1 MSLNLDARQRA
12 MLQEMGVTVWTR
24 AETAAPQSPA
34 APAMAQPISTPAAR
48 AHTAPAP
55 AAPAAPMG
63 LGAPGAAPAL
73 RLHAPQLLYPTADPA
88 QTPPGLGAGWLI
100 VTEGI
105 AAADP
110 LGGDAGKLLD
120 NMLRAMLQEMGVTVW
135 TRAETTAPLA
145 PAAMQPVTVAVPAT
159 APLPAAPAIAQP
171 PAMPVAQPSP
181 APAARA
187 PAAPAP
193 AAPAAPAGLGA
204 PGAAPALRLH
214 APQLLYP
221 TADPAQTPPGLG
233 AGWLIVTE
241 GIAAADPLG
250 GDAGKLLDNM
260 LRAMQLHRHP
270 RVFVAALERPAPGA
284 RTAEGAAAPADVAA
298 ALAEVV
304 TTLQPALVLVL
315 GHVAARAALGRTEP
329 LGRLRAVPH
338 TVAGRPAVVTYDP
351 AFLLRSQDAKAATWA
366 DLCRAL
372 ALVRKAEGGASHAG

>member
-24 AETAAPQSPA
+24 AETAAPQ
-34 APAMAQPISTPAAR
+34 
-48 AHTAPAP
+48 
-55 AAPAAPMG
+55 
-63 LGAPGAAPAL
+63 
-73 RLHAPQLLYPTADPA
+73 
-88 QTPPGLGAGWLI
+88 
-100 VTEGI
+100 
-105 AAADP
+105 
-110 LGGDAGKLLD
+110 
-120 NMLRAMLQEMGVTVW
+120 
-135 TRAETTAPLA
+135 A

-159 APLPAAPAIAQP
+159 APLPAAPAMAQP
-171 PAMPVAQPSP
+171 PAMPVAQPSS
-181 APAARA
+181 APAAKA
-187 PAAPAP
+187 HTAPAP
-193 AAPAAPAGLGA
+193 AAPAAHAGLGT

-270 RVFVAALERPAPGA
+270 RVFVTALERPAPGA

>member
-1 MSLNLDARQRA
+1 
-12 MLQEMGVTVWTR
+12 MGVTVWTR
-24 AETAAPQSPA
+24 AETAAPQ
-34 APAMAQPISTPAAR
+34 
-48 AHTAPAP
+48 
-55 AAPAAPMG
+55 
-63 LGAPGAAPAL
+63 
-73 RLHAPQLLYPTADPA
+73 
-88 QTPPGLGAGWLI
+88 
-100 VTEGI
+100 
-105 AAADP
+105 
-110 LGGDAGKLLD
+110 
-120 NMLRAMLQEMGVTVW
+120 
-135 TRAETTAPLA
+135 A

-159 APLPAAPAIAQP
+159 APPSRTGHRPAHRQCLW
-171 PAMPVAQPSP
+171 PSP
-181 APAARA
+181 ARHQP
-187 PAAPAP
+187 
-193 AAPAAPAGLGA
+193 
-204 PGAAPALRLH
+204 PGRPPRPHLRRQPLLQGWAHQATAPALRLH

-338 TVAGRPAVVTYDP
+338 TVRRAPGRGHLRPGLPAAVPRRQSRHLGRPVPCTGAGAQGRRRRIPRGLNRRTAAQGYQSLQRIADP
-351 AFLLRSQDAKAATWA
+351 SRRRRCLRQRIRPPHHCGAAMHRLGHPNA
-366 DLCRAL
+366 ACAAEAGAGLQPKRARIL
-372 ALVRKAEGGASHAG
+372 PAT